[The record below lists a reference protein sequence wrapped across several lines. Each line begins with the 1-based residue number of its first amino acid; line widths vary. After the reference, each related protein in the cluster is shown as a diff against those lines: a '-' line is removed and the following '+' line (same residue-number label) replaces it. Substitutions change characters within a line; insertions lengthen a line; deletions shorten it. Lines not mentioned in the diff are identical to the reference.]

1 MTINSKSD
9 ICNLALNGLGNFE
22 TISDIDTPTNDKER
36 VFALWYDVCRQF
48 TLKLQMP
55 NFALARQIVSLS
67 GTTPPFA
74 AIGIG
79 YQYQYDLPTNC
90 LKVLGIGEVKH
101 KRNNY
106 SVEGNAIQTDDQFL
120 TGMPVRYIKDITD
133 VNQFSPEYVIL
144 FADYLA
150 AYTCLPI
157 TQDAGK
163 AKTLL
168 DALPAKIN
176 IASGLN
182 AQENMPIRI
191 NRSRYRDARFNGYP
205 TETDKK

>member
-36 VFALWYDVCRQF
+36 VFSLWYDVCRQF

-55 NFALARQIVSLS
+55 NFALARQAVALK
-67 GTTPPFA
+67 GTSPVF
-74 AIGIG
+74 G
-79 YQYQYDLPTNC
+79 YQYAYDLPTNC
-90 LKVLGIGEVKH
+90 LKVLGIDEVKR

-106 SVEGNAIQTDDQFL
+106 SVEGNAIQSDDSFPN
-120 TGMPVRYIKDITD
+120 GMPVRYIMDITD
-133 VNQFSPEYVIL
+133 VNQFSPEYIIL
-144 FADYLA
+144 LADYLA

-163 AKTLL
+163 AKALL

-205 TETDKK
+205 VETDKK